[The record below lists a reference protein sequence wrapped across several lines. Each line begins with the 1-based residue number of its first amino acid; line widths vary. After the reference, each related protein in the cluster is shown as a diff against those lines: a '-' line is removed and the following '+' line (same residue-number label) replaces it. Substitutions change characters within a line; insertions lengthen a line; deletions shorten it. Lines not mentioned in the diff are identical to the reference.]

1 MKKLFTILLLLC
13 FKLSFSQV
21 YQKMPQYGYDAMRMK
36 FDSTLQIPTTCGVP
50 TLKSNV
56 INHGAIAFDSC
67 NNIFYSFNPKTQ
79 TWSQINGGTG
89 GSQDLQSVTDLG
101 ATSNHKIVLTDGVYN
116 LINTELNNF
125 DANVPSYKPFNS
137 YWNEFGHIDIIF
149 SDDFNSN
156 FWNPSLNMVGETANF
171 QDVTKLK
178 IGELFMQSSGIING
192 TNAGVVSLRVQ
203 SGTTMPNLYFPI
215 FGNYPQTI
223 GDTLATLY
231 DIRNYAGGRNYKS
244 FVASITSDHS
254 GNVTSYNILENT
266 IYDFSAYSLTIL
278 YYPSGGVYDI
288 STSQPVLTDESKMW
302 FAKPSF
308 QNDVVA
314 QEHEGY
320 IWYSNPYHIY
330 FKVLKAN
337 GTAELGFDKMMIEIR
352 QYD

>member
-1 MKKLFTILLLLC
+1 MKKVFTILLLLC
-13 FKLSFSQV
+13 FKLTFSQV

-67 NNIFYSFNPKTQ
+67 NNRFYSFNPKTQ

-89 GSQDLQSVTDLG
+89 GSQDLQSVLDNGFVANGKSIDLYSSPG
-101 ATSNHKIVLTDGVYN
+101 SNNEVYISPN
-116 LINTELNNF
+116 EGSL
-125 DANVPSYKPFNS
+125 PFFGMRDSMNS
-137 YWNEFGHIDIIF
+137 YLLLQTTNSKGTPNISFTTNGHQQFLQYIPD
-149 SDDFNSN
+149 
-156 FWNPSLNMVGETANF
+156 A
-171 QDVTKLK
+171 
-178 IGELFMQSSGIING
+178 SGFLWLPYQ
-192 TNAGVVSLRVQ
+192 NAHE
-203 SGTTMPNLYFPI
+203 
-215 FGNYPQTI
+215 
-223 GDTLATLY
+223 DTLATLN
-231 DIRNYAGGRNYKS
+231 DVRFARGRNYKS
-244 FVASITSDHS
+244 FVASITSDHTGS
-254 GNVTSYNILENT
+254 VTSYNILENT
-266 IYDFSAYSLTIL
+266 IYDFSAVSFTIL

-288 STSQPVLTDESKMW
+288 STNQPVLTDESKMW

-320 IWYSNPYHIY
+320 MWYSNPYHIY